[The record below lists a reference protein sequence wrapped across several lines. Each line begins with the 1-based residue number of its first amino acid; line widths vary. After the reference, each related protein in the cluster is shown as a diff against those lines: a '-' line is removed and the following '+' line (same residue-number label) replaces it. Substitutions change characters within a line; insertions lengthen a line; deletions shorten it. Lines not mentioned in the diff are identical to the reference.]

1 MFMKESSMAPEHRCV
16 LLLDMPRIQGSELPF
31 PEPFLRVGFAAGNL
45 ERKGMSSKTKNRLAA
60 CSLYTWRASECSAP
74 PLWCSPLHVWTTL
87 QSALCHPR
95 EPWRTRGPGTQEAL
109 ATAPVTT
116 KSSVFGLDISRLLP
130 APWNSNKL
138 ACQLVCR
145 HFTISYCL
153 GEVTWDLKNEFA
165 LSRLTRRSHV
175 LLG

>member
-1 MFMKESSMAPEHRCV
+1 
-16 LLLDMPRIQGSELPF
+16 MPRIQGSELPF
-31 PEPFLRVGFAAGNL
+31 PEPFPQGWVCSRQSDA
-45 ERKGMSSKTKNRLAA
+45 GMSSKTKIACCLLTVHFGVAWVQCSCDAA
-60 CSLYTWRASECSAP
+60 HCTWVDDSPECPVPS
-74 PLWCSPLHVWTTL
+74 
-87 QSALCHPR
+87 Q
-95 EPWRTRGPGTQEAL
+95 EPWSDLRARHTGSF

-153 GEVTWDLKNEFA
+153 GEVTWLNESA
-165 LSRLTRRSHV
+165 LSRLTRNKCTAWIMPDLCRLPYDGFRS
-175 LLG
+175 L